1 MSPMEDHGTLF
12 DNLLV
17 VKIKNAA
24 WPNAA
29 GCLDSLESDLIFRN
43 PFILLGEERTV
54 RIKCFALKHN
64 TVSTAKV
71 RKRSTITMSL
81 PRLNK

>member
-1 MSPMEDHGTLF
+1 MLRQGTVF

-29 GCLDSLESDLIFRN
+29 GCLDSLESDLEFR
-43 PFILLGEERTV
+43 
-54 RIKCFALKHN
+54 
-64 TVSTAKV
+64 
-71 RKRSTITMSL
+71 
-81 PRLNK
+81 